1 MQKRAG
7 ATRVAIALL
16 VALICVLGLS
26 VFSSYAHADDDTD
39 ANAIEAAG
47 EPELDAT
54 DAEPAA
60 ETLDTDAVTPDDAQA
75 PDEEPATDEQP
86 EATPETTSPEGE
98 DQTAEEETE
107 EADVPAG
114 PILAAPQANGDSDG
128 LSCYVYYY
136 KVAGFYST
144 AVSPGIY
151 GGGRRQTLDA
161 TRPVG
166 FEEGMQFSAL
176 YFNDNGYIKVG
187 HNVTTDNNPYRWTC
201 VGFVPVKGD
210 PGYGNWVRDV
220 YLKTYCFG
228 TVEEGEQF
236 VKDNGGVLY
245 GEVPSPELIETLSS
259 YPASRGL
266 IVVWSRAMPSLPD
279 QKYEYG
285 DPIIDDAKPV
295 DWQPTTSGVTTSA
308 EVTTESIDGHV
319 VTTIVYTVLI
329 PEGMDEDVLNINLAE
344 VQVPDSPA
352 LQPGD
357 DVHYRIDVKDESGH
371 RYTYLEGSGSL
382 GTTLSDSADP
392 VSIGFERY
400 DISRPNLGH
409 GVDWPMSLP
418 GGWRIYNI
426 ALDELY
432 RATELVHK
440 DTSSPNDELNQL
452 GDLRIGYALALA
464 GYEYHPDD
472 ELVKA
477 LTEED
482 DPDAA
487 WESLRGFLSYL
498 AKRNITLDDAAYY
511 GMMTAEDYENTV
523 KVLKDLTQNRL
534 DDYFLDWMNDR
545 YKKIEGAEGDG
556 PWFTSFKD
564 VPANLLWDIMNGISN
579 GGMPESNRSVANAI
593 YYAFYECFY
602 PVMST
607 KGGTPQGV
615 YTIMRESV
623 EADPADLP
631 EGYDASLATGNGYDD
646 DLLEQWNEAGDDATE
661 HVLGWWHNI
670 AGKANGNV
678 MQDTAFFVCAQF
690 KLVKP
695 VVEVKVLK
703 VWDDQD
709 NKDGSRPASV
719 TVKLLANGEDASQDA
734 LTLDES
740 SEWSGSWQRMN
751 RYADN
756 KEIAYTV
763 EETPVPTGYKNEATS
778 ETDDSGNVTITVKNS
793 HTPEEPPAPDNPP
806 TPDNPPKPSE
816 PDKPKPVIPVTGEQG
831 LAAAGALAL
840 LSLAVLTAA
849 NVLRRASDGEAQEE

>member
-26 VFSSYAHADDDTD
+26 VFSSYAHADDNTD
-39 ANAIEAAG
+39 ANAIVAAG

-60 ETLDTDAVTPDDAQA
+60 ETLDADAVTPDDALA

-86 EATPETTSPEGE
+86 EATPETTSPEGD

-114 PILAAPQANGDSDG
+114 PMLAAPQANGDSDG

-136 KVAGFYST
+136 KVAGYYST
-144 AVSPGIY
+144 AVSPSIY
-151 GGGRRQTLDA
+151 DGGRRQTLDA

-176 YFNDNGYIKVG
+176 YDSNNGYIKVG

-210 PGYGNWVRDV
+210 PGYGSWVRDV

-266 IVVWSRAMPSLPD
+266 IVVWSRALPSLPD

-295 DWQPTTSGVTTSA
+295 DWQPTTSGVKTSA
-308 EVTTESIDGHV
+308 EVRTESIDGHV
-319 VTTIVYTVLI
+319 VTTIVYTVVI
-329 PEGMDEDVLNINLAE
+329 PEGTDDDVLNINLAE
-344 VQVPDSPA
+344 VPVPDSPA

-400 DISRPNLGH
+400 DISSPNLSH
-409 GVDWPMSLP
+409 GQSFPICLP

-432 RATELVHK
+432 GATQLSHK
-440 DTSSPNDELNQL
+440 DTPNRDNELNQL
-452 GDLRIGYALALA
+452 GDIRIGYALALA

-472 ELVKA
+472 DLVMAVTGK
-477 LTEED
+477 D
-482 DPDAA
+482 DPGAA
-487 WESLRGFLSYL
+487 WDFLRGFLSYL
-498 AKRNITLDDAAYY
+498 AKRDITLDDATYY
-511 GMMTAEDYENTV
+511 RMMTAEDYENTV

-564 VPANLLWDIMNGISN
+564 APANLLWDIMNGISA
-579 GGMPESNRSVANAI
+579 GSMPESNRSVANAV
-593 YYAFYECFY
+593 YYGFYEYFY
-602 PVMST
+602 PVKSSKDGAT
-607 KGGTPQGV
+607 QGV
-615 YTIMRESV
+615 YTIMKESV

-719 TVKLLANGEDASQDA
+719 TVKLQANGEDASQDA

-778 ETDDSGNVTITVKNS
+778 ETDDNGNVTITVKNS
-793 HTPEEPPAPDNPP
+793 HTPEEPPA
-806 TPDNPPKPSE
+806 PDNPPKPSE